1 MPRDTERAMSQE
13 NVELVRQGLA
23 DFGGDPAQAI
33 EGSYLRAADLV
44 AADVEIDFTHIYPD
58 APILRG
64 LEAWREFVR
73 SLPWQTLRLEPE
85 RFFDV
90 DDERV
95 LVFTHVTALGEGS
108 HVPVEMRNAHEFT
121 LRNGKL
127 VRWRVYGDRAEA
139 LEAAGLSE

>member
-1 MPRDTERAMSQE
+1 MSEE
-13 NVELVRQGLA
+13 NMEIVRQGLA
-23 DFGGDPAQAI
+23 DFGGDPVHAI
-33 EGSYLRAADLV
+33 EDSYLRAADLV
-44 AADVEIDFTHIYPD
+44 APDVEIDFTHVYPD

-73 SLPWQTLRLEPE
+73 SLPWQTLKLEPE
-85 RFFDV
+85 RFLDV

-95 LVFTHVTALGEGS
+95 LVFMHVTALGEGS

-121 LRNGKL
+121 LRNGIL
-127 VRWRVYGDRAEA
+127 VRWRVFGDRAEA